1 MHLHAIKNQDGYRRY
16 TDAELMQLLKQSD
29 SEAFTEIYNRYWMI
43 LYTHVYKMLRD
54 EEETKDSVQEIFSKL
69 WLRSDQLTSN
79 ENLGGYLFRSARN
92 QVFNIIEKRQV
103 RRNHM
108 RSMIDYF
115 DRKDASVVDSM
126 DGKRIQQLIDLEIQ
140 KLPPRMRRIFELS
153 RKDELTHQE
162 IAEELN
168 LSYQTVKKQVQKALK
183 IIKPRLK
190 HLSLWWFTLFFLS

>member
-1 MHLHAIKNQDGYRRY
+1 MD
-16 TDAELMQLLKQSD
+16 LLKQRD
-29 SEAFTEIYNRYWMI
+29 QQAFTEIYNRYWII

-54 EEETKDSVQEIFSKL
+54 EEESKDCLQEVFSKL
-69 WLRSDQLTSN
+69 WLKSDRIISS

-92 QVFNIIEKRQV
+92 QVFNLLEKRQV

-108 RSMIDYF
+108 DSMIEYF
-115 DRKDASVVDSM
+115 QRTDVSSLDRIEDK
-126 DGKRIQQLIDLEIQ
+126 QLRHIIEMEIQ

-153 RKDELTHQE
+153 RKDALSHQE

-168 LSYQTVKKQVQKALK
+168 LSYQTVKKQVQNALK

-190 HLSLWWFTLFFLS
+190 HLSLWLSVLFFYN